1 MGIELLV
8 IMADHGVT
16 HLFIIWLFL
25 VIGVVLLGELVNP
38 ITLKVEHV
46 LMGLLY
52 LNVIR
57 VIHIQQFSL
66 VLIRSLVRGPAE
78 PGEPVS
84 LIIHRLGLALL
95 LLQVVQEP
103 ILMLLANHVL
113 IEGLP

>member
-1 MGIELLV
+1 M
-8 IMADHGVT
+8 
-16 HLFIIWLFL
+16 WLFL
-25 VIGVVLLGELVNP
+25 VIGVVLLGEIVNL

-46 LMGLLY
+46 LMVLLY

-66 VLIRSLVRGPAE
+66 VPIHSLARGLAALGVLVNLTILRP
-78 PGEPVS
+78 
-84 LIIHRLGLALL
+84 GLALL

-103 ILMLLANHVL
+103 ILILLANLVL